1 MKGKCIIS
9 KINYINAC
17 SIKFVIKRLNEER
30 LPILQNHTSLFH
42 ILPEDGTTLLFN
54 EIASIWEISK
64 SSLSD
69 IINKYENQGL
79 IKKCTCSEDKRS
91 VHISLTSEGLLI
103 KQKLESIEPEFLDLL
118 LSGFDSDQRRIFEEN
133 IDKALKN
140 IKKML

>member
-9 KINYINAC
+9 KINDINAY
-17 SIKFVIKRLNEER
+17 SIKFVIKRINEER

-91 VHISLTSEGLLI
+91 VHISLTSEGLLM

-118 LSGFDSDQRRIFEEN
+118 LSGFDSDQRRIFEDN

-140 IKKML
+140 IRKML